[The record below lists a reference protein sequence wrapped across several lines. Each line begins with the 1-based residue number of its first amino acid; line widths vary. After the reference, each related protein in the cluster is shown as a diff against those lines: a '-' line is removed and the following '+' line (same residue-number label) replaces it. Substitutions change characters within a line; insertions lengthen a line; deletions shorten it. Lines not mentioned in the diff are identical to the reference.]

1 MLFLYSVSLGLCEP
15 RRYFL
20 TPANMVYV
28 RSLGAS
34 EVIQKEAAT
43 AMETF
48 WREEEDGGSSGGGSE
63 QQTKGNAAAAAV
75 RKHRGIE
82 KS

>member
-1 MLFLYSVSLGLCEP
+1 MLFLYSVCPGLCEP

-48 WREEEDGGSSGGGSE
+48 WREEEDGSGGSE